1 MAIAHNR
8 ATCTEADDACDRP
21 PIAAQSKK
29 LIDGT
34 FENAT
39 ITVKGGI
46 ITAIMDGENI
56 IYQAADQCCDDG
68 VTAAPGGTAAPV
80 IGLQFAPSDCIV
92 VTGVGTTLDPFV
104 MSLQDACKPPDATN
118 GATFE
123 RCGIKIV
130 NGIVQTFAVPVMGI
144 ATPDGT
150 VKAELVAGS
159 NGCVVALSVPVSTTQ
174 FQRQRA
180 MCCKCAGGGTDGQMA
195 GMAVVEII
203 GEFAPYVLQ
212 MCGWTGTGGPPTL
225 AFTPGPHDTIE
236 AAQAAMNAAA
246 CSGSC
251 IEVGGVGAP

>member
-1 MAIAHNR
+1 MAIIHNR
-8 ATCTEADDACDRP
+8 ATATEADDECDRP
-21 PIAAQSKK
+21 PIAAQSKT
-29 LIDGT
+29 LTDGT

-68 VTAAPGGTAAPV
+68 VTAAPGSTAAPA
-80 IGLQFAPSDCIV
+80 IGVQFGPSDCIV
-92 VTGVGTTLDPFV
+92 VTGAGTTLDPFV
-104 MSLQDACKPPDATN
+104 VALQDACKPPDAKN

-144 ATPDGT
+144 ATLDGT
-150 VKAELVAGS
+150 VKAELVEGS
-159 NGCVVALSVPVSTTQ
+159 NGCVVALSVPISASQ

-180 MCCKCAGGGTDGQMA
+180 MCCSCAGGGTNGQMA
-195 GMAVVEII
+195 GMAVVEIL
-203 GEFAPYVLQ
+203 GEVSPYMLQ

-225 AFTPGPHDTIE
+225 AFSPGPYDTIA
-236 AAQAAMNAAA
+236 AAQAAMNSAA

-251 IEVGGVGAP
+251 IEAGGVGAP